1 MYYSVVLKG
10 KYFYVKKKQKSNYRE
25 VIFRPRYPRPSV
37 RAIRKCCRPSVRSL
51 EKIAFRAYALLR
63 KLPSERTLFLNKFP
77 SERDLKKW

>member
-1 MYYSVVLKG
+1 MH
-10 KYFYVKKKQKSNYRE
+10 
-25 VIFRPRYPRPSV
+25 VIFGQRFR
-37 RAIRKCCRPSVRSL
+37 RPSVRSL